1 MVDRGLGLGEPLA
14 RVLDAPLGVAE
25 LLGVVGKERLD
36 RLLGIAGDDVEA
48 GRQGSELAQLHCEL
62 RLLVFQRLGGVDDG
76 GLGAGLQFN
85 EPGAHVDALLKR
97 RDKSFLCRDG
107 LQQHVA
113 LRGLLRALRVERG
126 EGGAELAEVGRKNLI
141 LALPQGQGNV
151 VRPADRRNGGERPR
165 PRRRQRRLPAER
177 LGASG
182 SQFVLRGPDV
192 GLGRRPVEFDDNVA
206 CLHRGVVACIDG
218 GDPAGL

>member
-1 MVDRGLGLGEPLA
+1 MVDRSLGLGEPLA

-48 GRQGSELAQLHCEL
+48 GRQGRELAQLHCEL
-62 RLLVFQRLGGVDDG
+62 RLLVLQRLGGVDDG

-97 RDKSFLCRDG
+97 RDKSFLRRDG

-141 LALPQGQGNV
+141 LALAQGQGNV

-182 SQFVLRGPDV
+182 SQFVLRRPDV

-206 CLHRGVVACIDG
+206 RLHRGVVACIDG